1 MIKHKW
7 AEKLIEVPDK
17 VICDICKKEFDAKK
31 DDMEVQEFIYVRN
44 IGGYSSIFGDGEE
57 IYYDICQHCFQK
69 FVEEAEKGE

>member
-31 DDMEVQEFIYVRN
+31 DIMEVQEFIYVRN
-44 IGGYSSIFGDGEE
+44 IGGYNSIFGDDEE